1 MGGNFSVS
9 EDGGL
14 KWQGYCEREVP
25 NTAFKMLHRYP
36 GWVEGSAGQGL
47 PRERSWGEAGTPPY
61 RSHSI
66 WVWVRVLPW
75 ASHLLSEVLAVPPG
89 EHLTCR

>member
-25 NTAFKMLHRYP
+25 NTAFKSAPQIPWLGGGVCWPR
-36 GWVEGSAGQGL
+36 VTEGEELG
-47 PRERSWGEAGTPPY
+47 
-61 RSHSI
+61 
-66 WVWVRVLPW
+66 
-75 ASHLLSEVLAVPPG
+75 
-89 EHLTCR
+89 